1 MTSIR
6 EFALPL
12 MVGIVAGTYSSICL
26 ASAFWFVLRNKFV
39 PKETEDDEKYIYG
52 DVFEK

>member
-1 MTSIR
+1 
-6 EFALPL
+6 

-26 ASAFWFVLRNKFV
+26 ASGFWFVLRNKFV
-39 PKETEDDEKYIYG
+39 PKEREEDEEKYIYG